1 MAASWDAV
9 QMMLGKIWTR
19 LEVIDK
25 LAEAQGKL
33 CQRLDELEK
42 ALGRLDPKASAG
54 EAKTPALTAVYDPIN
69 KAVKLVT
76 MAQYERHY
84 PKIPA
89 PTYVAVYC
97 PEKQSVE
104 LMFEKH
110 YLESAEYAK
119 ILKASPPSSAPKKLA
134 PIAKKNELEKKSLGK
149 PKPVPEYTMV
159 YDPDTQEAKL
169 QLWTKY
175 VQKNNPPQASF
186 GMKYNAKKQG
196 IDLVFWRNY
205 QPGGGYKVLSVGD
218 FF

>member
-42 ALGRLDPKASAG
+42 ALGRLDPKASAVIAAPTMVAKPPIVAGPPSG

-69 KAVKLVT
+69 KGVKLVT

-89 PTYVAVYC
+89 PSYVAVYC

-110 YLESAEYAK
+110 YLESAEYAN
-119 ILKASPPSSAPKKLA
+119 ILKAR
-134 PIAKKNELEKKSLGK
+134 K

-175 VQKNNPPQASF
+175 VQKNNPPSASF

-205 QPGGGYKVLSVGD
+205 IPGGGYKVLSVGD

>member
-119 ILKASPPSSAPKKLA
+119 ILKAR
-134 PIAKKNELEKKSLGK
+134 K